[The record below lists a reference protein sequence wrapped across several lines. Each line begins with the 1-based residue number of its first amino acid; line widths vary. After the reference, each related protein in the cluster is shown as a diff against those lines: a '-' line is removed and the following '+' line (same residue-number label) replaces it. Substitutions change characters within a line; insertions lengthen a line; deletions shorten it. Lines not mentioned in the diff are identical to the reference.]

1 MAGRR
6 AGTTERTFQSMN
18 RKVEEMTKRWCGGWN
33 GGKASSTDAMTM
45 TTVRF
50 RASRSGST
58 NYELKIDEPLS
69 VSSRAQPD
77 RTGKGRGGGRA
88 RVGKGANSRR
98 IALIWTRN
106 LAGAISPR
114 LFLQLATQR
123 ASVLIYHIL

>member
-33 GGKASSTDAMTM
+33 GGKASSTDAMTT

-77 RTGKGRGGGRA
+77 KTGKGWERERILDESLLSDTE
-88 RVGKGANSRR
+88 SRR
-98 IALIWTRN
+98 RDFS
-106 LAGAISPR
+106 AIILTISDTER
-114 LFLQLATQR
+114 LF
-123 ASVLIYHIL
+123 